1 MKHIKNTN
9 DKIKRTY
16 ILNGLD
22 CANCA
27 QKIEEQIQ
35 QLPYV
40 IEASVFFAQC
50 KLTVFYKDEESVSY
64 EKQLKQLVKKIEPH
78 VDVCTMDETKLA
90 VSDQE
95 KKMHKKMLSVMI
107 GILFFV
113 LALYCSDYRMIQIFL
128 YFGSYGMIGYPVL
141 QTAVNNMI
149 RRRFFDEYFLMTIAT
164 LGAFAIGEYSEAIAV
179 MLFYRM
185 ENIFNPKPFIT
196 HVNPLVRFWQ

>member
-95 KKMHKKMLSVMI
+95 KKCIRK
-107 GILFFV
+107 
-113 LALYCSDYRMIQIFL
+113 CFL
-128 YFGSYGMIGYPVL
+128 L
-141 QTAVNNMI
+141 
-149 RRRFFDEYFLMTIAT
+149 
-164 LGAFAIGEYSEAIAV
+164 
-179 MLFYRM
+179 
-185 ENIFNPKPFIT
+185 
-196 HVNPLVRFWQ
+196 

>member
-50 KLTVFYKDEESVSY
+50 KLS
-64 EKQLKQLVKKIEPH
+64 LIH
-78 VDVCTMDETKLA
+78 
-90 VSDQE
+90 
-95 KKMHKKMLSVMI
+95 I
-107 GILFFV
+107 
-113 LALYCSDYRMIQIFL
+113 
-128 YFGSYGMIGYPVL
+128 
-141 QTAVNNMI
+141 
-149 RRRFFDEYFLMTIAT
+149 
-164 LGAFAIGEYSEAIAV
+164 
-179 MLFYRM
+179 
-185 ENIFNPKPFIT
+185 
-196 HVNPLVRFWQ
+196 